1 MSQTEF
7 VVQGTLNA
15 DGTLELDKKPNLLP
29 GRVTVVLRQQS
40 IPTSTQEDWFQH
52 LQRIRAEREA
62 TGYPFMNEEE
72 TTAHIDWLREEDR
85 IDQLLRDVQQHQKP
99 E

>member
-1 MSQTEF
+1 MNQAEF

-29 GRVTVVLRQQS
+29 GRVTVVLRQQFHTTL
-40 IPTSTQEDWFQH
+40 PKENWFQH

-62 TGYPFMNEEE
+62 AGYPFMSEKA

-85 IDQLLRDVQQHQKP
+85 IDDLLREAQQNQP
-99 E
+99 G